1 MVATRAAL
9 QSYPTAVRFALPL
22 AGAIAIALTSLIRID
37 LPFTPVPI
45 TGQTFA
51 VVLWGLLFGSRQGAA
66 AAVTYLA
73 AGALGAP
80 VFAGFMSITALWGPT
95 AGYLIGF
102 IPGAY
107 VAGLLN
113 ERGWTNDVP
122 TTFLASI
129 IAAVPIFVFGT
140 PVLAAFVGWDM
151 VITMGVVPFIVG
163 LGIKSV
169 LATAVVAGVQRTR
182 RNA

>member
-1 MVATRAAL
+1 MVATRAAVQTSSHL
-9 QSYPTAVRFALPL
+9 ARYTLPL
-22 AGAIAIALTSLIRID
+22 AGAVAIALASLVRID

-51 VVLWGLLFGSRQGAA
+51 VVLWGLLFGSRQGASA
-66 AAVTYLA
+66 AIAYLA

-80 VFAGFMSITALWGPT
+80 VFAGFMSLTALWGPT

-107 VAGLLN
+107 VAGFLM
-113 ERGWTNDVP
+113 ERGFTNTVSG
-122 TTFLASI
+122 TFVASV

-151 VITMGVVPFIVG
+151 VLTMGVVPFVAG
-163 LGIKSV
+163 LAIKST
-169 LATAVVAGVQRTR
+169 LATAVVSLVQRTKR
-182 RNA
+182 D